1 MLLTLTPLRAAAAA
15 AALGFSAAATD
26 APTKRDAAWVPSD
39 PQAFQI
45 DLGFDRV
52 GRYVTPMG
60 MVSRQSALLRHS
72 IDRSLALHE

>member
-1 MLLTLTPLRAAAAA
+1 MLLTPTPLRAAVAA
-15 AALGFSAAATD
+15 AALVFSAAATD
-26 APTKRDAAWVPSD
+26 ARTVRTKRDAAWVPSD

-60 MVSRQSALLRHS
+60 MVSRESALV
-72 IDRSLALHE
+72 RSLARPCS